1 MFNLLKA
8 CAIALKIS
16 IAICLLSA
24 CKSNIKKHLP
34 PPVSL
39 KYYSQAL
46 GLMKF
51 VKEKDSC
58 RKAIQLL
65 DKATSSDSN
74 FFNAHY
80 NKLPFLNEL
89 KDYKKCIAV
98 INSLN
103 RIKPNANDIYL
114 LSGVFLDKIGD
125 TTLANNYFSKSLEI
139 CSNVLDTMHISNNDY
154 QILLGNKAFNLIMT
168 GDRAK
173 ADKAF
178 QSLYLLQS
186 DEEIKKE
193 TLAISK
199 MTKQQLE
206 AHILG
211 N

>member
-8 CAIALKIS
+8 CATTLKIS
-16 IAICLLSA
+16 IAICLLCA
-24 CKSNIKKHLP
+24 CKSNIKKHPP

-80 NKLPFLNEL
+80 NKLLFLNEL

-114 LSGVFLDKIGD
+114 LGGVFLDKIGD

-139 CSNVLDTMHISNNDY
+139 CSSVLVHLGFALEGLNPV
-154 QILLGNKAFNLIMT
+154 LLDL
-168 GDRAK
+168 
-173 ADKAF
+173 
-178 QSLYLLQS
+178 
-186 DEEIKKE
+186 
-193 TLAISK
+193 
-199 MTKQQLE
+199 LE
-206 AHILG
+206 AEQQGFSSGGERAVNGLELRG
-211 N
+211 KDLLAG